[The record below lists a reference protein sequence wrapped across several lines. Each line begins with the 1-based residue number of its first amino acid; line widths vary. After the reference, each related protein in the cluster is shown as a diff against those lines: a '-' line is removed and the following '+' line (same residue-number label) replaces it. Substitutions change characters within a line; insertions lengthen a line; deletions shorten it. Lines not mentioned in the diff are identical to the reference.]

1 MNIGEAARASGVT
14 AKMIRYY
21 ESTGL
26 LRPAARRNNGYRD
39 YGAVDVH
46 ELRFIR
52 RARGL
57 GFEMAEIT
65 ELLSLWRDRD
75 RASRDVHRVASGHIE
90 ALRTRIAEL
99 QGMVDT
105 LSTLVAC
112 CHGDDR
118 PDCPILSDLGGGLG
132 AGQPLDPAKRHRYR
146 AGISG

>member
-1 MNIGEAARASGVT
+1 MNIGEAAKASGVT

-26 LRPAARRNNGYRD
+26 LRPAARRDNGYRD
-39 YGAVDVH
+39 YGAIDVH

-57 GFEMAEIT
+57 GFDMAEIA
-65 ELLSLWRDRD
+65 ELLSLWRDRG

-90 ALRTRIAEL
+90 ALQTRIVEL

-118 PDCPILSDLGGGLG
+118 PDCPILSDLGGGLDV
-132 AGQPLDPAKRHRYR
+132 GQPLVPVRRHRNHV
-146 AGISG
+146 

>member
-1 MNIGEAARASGVT
+1 MNIGEAAKASGVT

-26 LRPAARRNNGYRD
+26 LRPAARRDNGYRD
-39 YGAVDVH
+39 YGAIDVH

-57 GFEMAEIT
+57 GFDMAEIA
-65 ELLSLWRDRD
+65 ELLSLWRDRG

-90 ALRTRIAEL
+90 ALQTRIVEL

-118 PDCPILSDLGGGLG
+118 PDCPILSDLGGGLDV
-132 AGQPLDPAKRHRYR
+132 GQPLVPVRRHRNHF
-146 AGISG
+146 

>member
-1 MNIGEAARASGVT
+1 MNIGEAAKASGVT

-26 LRPAARRNNGYRD
+26 LRPAARRANGYRD

-57 GFEMAEIT
+57 GFEMIEIA
-65 ELLSLWRDRD
+65 ELLSLWRDHD
-75 RASRDVHRVASGHIE
+75 RASRDVHRVASGHIDI
-90 ALRTRIAEL
+90 LRTRITEL

-105 LSTLVAC
+105 LSNLVSC

-118 PDCPILSDLGGGLG
+118 PDCPILSDLGGGVG
-132 AGQPLDPAKRHRYR
+132 TGQPLEPANKRRQR
-146 AGISG
+146 A

>member
-1 MNIGEAARASGVT
+1 MNIGEAAKASGVT

-26 LRPAARRNNGYRD
+26 LRPAARRDNGYRD

-57 GFEMAEIT
+57 GFEMVEIA
-65 ELLSLWRDRD
+65 ELLSLWRDGN
-75 RASRDVHRVASGHIE
+75 RASRDVHHVASEHIE
-90 ALRTRIAEL
+90 SLRTRIAEM

-105 LSTLVAC
+105 LSNLVVC

-118 PDCPILSDLGGGLG
+118 PDCPILADLGGGVG
-132 AGQPLDPAKRHRYR
+132 AGQPLEPVNKRRQH
-146 AGISG
+146 A

>member
-1 MNIGEAARASGVT
+1 MNIGEAAKASGVT

-26 LRPAARRNNGYRD
+26 LRPAARRGNGYRD
-39 YGAVDVH
+39 YGSVDVH

-57 GFEMAEIT
+57 GFEMVEIA
-65 ELLSLWRDRD
+65 ELLSLWRDRN
-75 RASRDVHRVASGHIE
+75 RASRDVHRVASGHIG
-90 ALRTRIAEL
+90 ALQTRIAEM

-105 LSTLVAC
+105 LSNLVTC

-118 PDCPILSDLGGGLG
+118 PDCPILADLGGGVV
-132 AGQPLDPAKRHRYR
+132 AGQPLEPANKRRQH
-146 AGISG
+146 A

>member
-1 MNIGEAARASGVT
+1 MNIGDAAKASGVT

-26 LRPAARRNNGYRD
+26 LRPAARRDNGYRD

-57 GFEMAEIT
+57 GFDMAEIA
-65 ELLSLWRDRD
+65 ELLSLWRDRG

-90 ALRTRIAEL
+90 VLQTRIAEL
-99 QGMVDT
+99 QGMVDS

-118 PDCPILSDLGGGLG
+118 PDCPILSDLGGGVVS
-132 AGQPLDPAKRHRYR
+132 GQPLEPTKRRQH
-146 AGISG
+146 A

>member
-1 MNIGEAARASGVT
+1 MNIGEAAKASGVT

-26 LRPAARRNNGYRD
+26 LRPAARRDNGYRD

-57 GFEMAEIT
+57 GFEMVEIA
-65 ELLSLWRDRD
+65 ELLSLWRDRN
-75 RASRDVHRVASGHIE
+75 RASRDVHRVASGHID
-90 ALRTRIAEL
+90 ALQTRIAEM
-99 QGMVDT
+99 QSMVDS
-105 LSTLVAC
+105 LSNLVGC

-118 PDCPILSDLGGGLG
+118 PDCPILVDLGGGVG
-132 AGQPLDPAKRHRYR
+132 AGQPLAPLSRRRQHA
-146 AGISG
+146 